1 MGLGIDIVEV
11 ERIKKAIETTKGFR
25 EKVFTANEISYCDK
39 RKNKYENYAGRFAA
53 KEALVKALGQGFTKY
68 SFLDIEITNDE
79 LGKPTINFKGKKIDV
94 SISHE
99 KHYAVAMVII
109 EEE

>member
-1 MGLGIDIVEV
+1 MKSVQ
-11 ERIKKAIETTKGFR
+11 
-25 EKVFTANEISYCDK
+25 NEK